1 MRQVLVA
8 TAVVVSVLAGT
19 QTAFAGTGTT
29 PDAND
34 RPGPLDIK
42 SASQGH
48 QGSARVTHTITTFSS
63 WRIGILG
70 TNTPNFFSV
79 EISTDSDRAPE
90 RTVLAFSAQGRMVG
104 WVFGPNGQFVGSA
117 TASRPNN
124 RSVRVSILRSRL
136 GSPAGYRWQALSFFR
151 APGACRRGCLDRAPN
166 GSGRVLHDL
175 TAPTVSFPQPG
186 VPADVSYDVA
196 FSVADTGGA
205 GIAQWR
211 LERRPFGTT
220 TWSPVLPPGT
230 TSGDQ
235 SVPFTAAEGQ
245 DDEFRVVV
253 SDHHGNTSTSPVRIV
268 SVPEDD
274 DSFTYNP
281 AWTMGGTPDDFLD
294 TLHTSSEVNATASYI
309 FNGSYVA
316 LVAPAGVGTA
326 QITIDGASHGSVDL
340 STFTGSRQI
349 VFQTS
354 FPSAS
359 ELTLAVTVIGGTV
372 PIDGIIVR

>member
-1 MRQVLVA
+1 MRQVLVV

-42 SASQGH
+42 SAAQGH
-48 QGSARVTHTITTFSS
+48 QGTSRVTHTITTFST
-63 WRIGILG
+63 WGTGLLG
-70 TNTPNFFSV
+70 TSTPNYFAV
-79 EISTDSDRAPE
+79 EISTDADRAPE
-90 RTVLAFSAQGRMVG
+90 RIVLMFSAGGRMVAG
-104 WVFGPNGQFVGSA
+104 VFRPTGQFVGLA
-117 TASRPNN
+117 NASRPNR
-124 RSVRVSILRSRL
+124 RSVKVSILRSRL
-136 GSPAGYRWQALSFFR
+136 GGPEGYRWQALAFFR

-166 GSGRVLHDL
+166 GSGKVLHDL

-186 VPADVSYDVA
+186 VPADLSYDIA

-205 GIAQWR
+205 GIDQWR

-220 TWSPVLPPGT
+220 TWSTVESGL

-235 SVPFTAAEGQ
+235 SVPFTSAEGQ

-253 SDHHGNTSTSPVRIV
+253 SDHHGNTATSPVRIV

-281 AWTMGGTPDDFLD
+281 AWTMGGTPIDFLG
-294 TLHTSSEVNATASYI
+294 TLHMSSAVNATASYI

-326 QITIDGASHGSVDL
+326 QITIDGVPHGSVDL
-340 STFTGSRQI
+340 STFSGSRQI

-359 ELTLAVTVIGGTV
+359 ELTLVVTVTGGTV